1 MSSGAIH
8 PSDARVTDRL
18 SLHDARDPQR
28 PEAGFVRRDK
38 VIFLHIPKSGGTSF
52 DTFLSGFFPVQDV
65 LPANLQSII
74 AADWKEEYWEQYR
87 YFKVGYWFDRVK
99 AQKPRSHLLTLLR
112 DPVKRVV
119 SYYWHLRRDKDFTDR
134 FDGVVQRRNADKS
147 LAAAHSLAEW
157 ARVPVTE
164 AGAYPRN
171 ACTGAMT
178 IGWYALR
185 KARPETWPV
194 LLERAKQVLREELA
208 FVGIVEDYE
217 RTKEVFCRT
226 FGIPMHYTRGEER
239 CNTSPFAAAREKQ
252 DEATL
257 AVLREENWLD
267 VELYKYARQLLTER
281 CEVLRRLPPDDLST
295 VETGSS
301 EASPKGHVAIPGMM
315 LRGSGM
321 YPPESLPDGRTLRW
335 TGAYS
340 MATVDVVA
348 HWPSQGALRLDL
360 DLAGAVKPGVLTGLH
375 VRVDGVAARR
385 VTFESAAKATRMISE
400 FELSPT
406 MAGRRLHQVEI
417 CSALDQLPGSGASA
431 DTRMLGVAVQQ
442 LSCRWAPDR
451 SGCESRGTVAA

>member
-1 MSSGAIH
+1 MSSRAIH
-8 PSDARVTDRL
+8 PTDALVADRL
-18 SLHDARDPQR
+18 SLHDARDPLH

-52 DTFLSGFFPVQDV
+52 DTFLSGFFPMKDV

-74 AADWKEEYWEQYR
+74 AADWKDEYWEQYR
-87 YFKVGYWFDRVK
+87 YFKIGYWFDRVK
-99 AQKPRSHLLTLLR
+99 AQKPRSHMLTLLR
-112 DPVKRVV
+112 DPVKRVI

-134 FDGVVQRRNADKS
+134 FDGVVERRNADKA
-147 LAAAHSLAEW
+147 LAAANSLADW
-157 ARVPVTE
+157 ARVPATE
-164 AGAYPRN
+164 PGAYPRN

-208 FVGIVEDYE
+208 FVGIVEEYE

-239 CNTSPFAAAREKQ
+239 CNTSPFAAAREKP

-267 VELYKYARQLLTER
+267 VELYKYARQLLAER
-281 CEVLRRLPPDDLST
+281 REVLRRLPPDDLGT
-295 VETGSS
+295 VESHAGAAPPRGEIVIS
-301 EASPKGHVAIPGMM
+301 GMM

-335 TGAYS
+335 TGAYT

-348 HWPSQGALRLDL
+348 HWPSQGALRLEL
-360 DLAGAVKPGVLTGLH
+360 DLAGAVKSGILAGLQ
-375 VRVDGVAARR
+375 VRIDGVAARR
-385 VTFESAAKATRMISE
+385 VMFQSASNASRMICE
-400 FELSPT
+400 FELSPA
-406 MAGRRLHQVEI
+406 MAVRRLHQVEI
-417 CSALDQLPGSGASA
+417 CSALDQLPGSGPAA
-431 DTRMLGVAVQQ
+431 DTRLLGVAMQR
-442 LSCRWAPDR
+442 LCCRWAPEQ
-451 SGCESRGTVAA
+451 SGCTTRGAA